1 MSEETLEIEV
11 AEEIKH
17 LSSNEIEELYQKYLE
32 GEKNSIL
39 VKDYKIDINPNKLI
53 KVLPPKKLND
63 TLCPY
68 CDIPM
73 FVKRRSKSAS
83 SWDIPP
89 IECFS
94 CNHKVCSEKF
104 GYLRQEC
111 GCENCVVIRR
121 QQKLE
126 AEKEKREAIRE
137 LYDLNDR
144 DPIYYSDLNFFHKLV
159 LLTLFRMQ
167 TDEEF
172 EYILSLD
179 DPFRTESLS
188 PTEQMD
194 IECLKELFSSSAVII
209 DPESRIEAFV
219 EDEEFKSFY
228 INRTRWIPNITFDG
242 VERAELD
249 DVYNEIYKEIKN
261 GIQPQW
267 EKEIFKT
274 LFRIAREE
282 VLQYV
287 HVRADELS
295 VNFSAENKTREV
307 VNQLLQNFSVSEI
320 YYFVKK
326 SVENAHIYYSKGY
339 AINKKHAANT
349 IPNKILSLGERAI
362 DEGWNA
368 YKYSRDSRAPR
379 SYISQVFYD
388 FFLQD
393 EDAGFHKSPG
403 KHWKQELHP
412 RYFCESEAG
421 RESELYCSHCKSEN
435 LTVQM
440 VNDVLEVNCKDC
452 GSIEQFTP
460 TK

>member
-32 GEKNSIL
+32 GEKNSVLI
-39 VKDYKIDINPNKLI
+39 KDYKIDINPNKLI
-53 KVLPPKKLND
+53 KILPPKKLDD

-68 CDIPM
+68 CDMPM
-73 FVKRRSKSAS
+73 FAKRRSKSAS

-89 IECFS
+89 IECFD
-94 CNHKVCSEKF
+94 CNHKVFSEKS
-104 GYLRQEC
+104 GYRRQQCEC
-111 GCENCVVIRR
+111 KKCVVIRR
-121 QQKLE
+121 QRKLE
-126 AEKEKREAIRE
+126 AEKEKRETIRE
-137 LYDLNDR
+137 LYDLDDR
-144 DPIYYSDLNFFHKLV
+144 DPIDYSDMTFFHKLV

-172 EYILSLD
+172 DYILSLD

-194 IECLKELFSSSAVII
+194 IECLKELFSNSVVII
-209 DPESRIEAFV
+209 DPESRVEAFV

-242 VERAELD
+242 VERAELN
-249 DVYNEIYKEIKN
+249 DVYNEIYKELKN

-267 EKEIFKT
+267 EKDIFKT

-339 AINKKHAANT
+339 ANNKKHAANT

-362 DEGWNA
+362 DEGWNT

-379 SYISQVFYD
+379 SYISQIFYD

-403 KHWKQELHP
+403 KYWEQELHP
-412 RYFCESEAG
+412 RYFCASDAG
-421 RESELYCSHCKSEN
+421 RESELCCSHCKSEN

-452 GSIEQFTP
+452 GSIEQFRP
-460 TK
+460 SK

>member
-1 MSEETLEIEV
+1 MSEDTLEIEI
-11 AEEIKH
+11 ADEIKH
-17 LSSNEIEELYQKYLE
+17 LSSDEIEELYKKYLD
-32 GEKNSIL
+32 GEKNSVL
-39 VKDYKIDINPNKLI
+39 VSDYKININPNKLI
-53 KVLPPKKLND
+53 KILPPRILD
-63 TLCPY
+63 DALCPY

-73 FVKRRSKSAS
+73 YTKRRSKSAS
-83 SWDIPP
+83 SWDILP
-89 IECFS
+89 IECHD
-94 CNHKVCSEKF
+94 CNHKIFPEKL
-104 GYLRQEC
+104 GYRSQQC
-111 GCENCVVIRR
+111 GCEECVIVRR

-126 AEKEKREAIRE
+126 AEKEKRETIRE
-137 LYDLNDR
+137 LYDIDDR
-144 DPIYYSDLNFFHKLV
+144 EPIDYSELTFFNKLV

-167 TDEEF
+167 TDEDF

-179 DPFRTESLS
+179 DPSRTESLS
-188 PTEQMD
+188 PTEEMD
-194 IECLKELFSSSAVII
+194 IECLKELFSCSVVII
-209 DPESRIEAFV
+209 DPESRVEAFV

-228 INRTRWIPNITFDG
+228 ITRTRWIPNITFDG
-242 VERAELD
+242 IERANLSK
-249 DVYNEIYKEIKN
+249 VYKEIYQEIKS
-261 GIQPQW
+261 GIQSQW

-287 HVRADELS
+287 HVRADELN

-307 VNQLLQNFSVSEI
+307 VNQLLQQFSVSEI

-339 AINKKHAANT
+339 ANNKKHAANT

-362 DEGWNA
+362 DEGWNT

-393 EDAGFHKSPG
+393 EDAGFHKAPG
-403 KHWKQELHP
+403 KHWEQELHP
-412 RYFCESEAG
+412 RHFCESEASN
-421 RESELYCSHCKSEN
+421 ESELSCTQCKSQN
-435 LTVQM
+435 VAVQM
-440 VNDVLEVNCKDC
+440 ANGGLELTCQYC

-460 TK
+460 SK